1 MVLKKFINGLKKIK
15 INLSSIKIISL
26 ILVVIFLSACINN
39 NVINLKINDQILNIE
54 VSDDA
59 LSKAKGLSGR
69 ENLGE
74 NCGMIFLFSEEA
86 RHTFWMKDMNF
97 PLDIIYVRENEI
109 VEIFKNVPIFDEAGE
124 ITEIFPEQK
133 ADKIIELKSGWCD
146 LYGVQTGDKIE
157 L

>member
-1 MVLKKFINGLKKIK
+1 MKKLK

-109 VEIFKNVPIFDEAGE
+109 VEIFKNVPIFDEAEE

-133 ADKIIELKSGWCD
+133 ADKVIELKAGFSD
-146 LYGVQTGDKIE
+146 LHNLKIKDKIE
-157 L
+157 FINN